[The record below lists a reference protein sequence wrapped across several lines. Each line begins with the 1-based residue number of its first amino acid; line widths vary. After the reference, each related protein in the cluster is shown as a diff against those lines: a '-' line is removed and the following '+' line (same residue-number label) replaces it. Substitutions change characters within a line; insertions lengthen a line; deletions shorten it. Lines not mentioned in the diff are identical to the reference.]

1 MPSTTP
7 LPKIMVAP
15 NGARRN
21 QAHHPNIPIS
31 DDALVDAVIQCQKAG
46 ADGAH
51 LHIRDDKGAHLL
63 DANRYRTVLDQLD
76 NSVPEMYLQVTSES
90 ADIYEA
96 DQQQAIMWVLKPDY
110 VSVAMPEMVR
120 DSSNWPRATSF
131 YHWADSNNVQ
141 IHHILYSPLELQAVL
156 SEVSVGNIPG
166 DHHLLQFV
174 LGHYEGTNISEPDH
188 VSDFTEKLNTAA
200 TALRFDWM
208 VCEFGKMETTCLAAV
223 RQRGNAR
230 IGFGNLMWNSDSSVA
245 KDNAERVAELVS
257 YL

>member
-1 MPSTTP
+1 
-7 LPKIMVAP
+7 MVAP

-96 DQQQAIMWVLKPDY
+96 DQQQAMMRALNPDY
-110 VSVAMPEMVR
+110 VSVAMREMVR
-120 DSSNWPRATSF
+120 DPSDWSQATSF

-141 IHHILYSPLELQAVL
+141 IHHILYSLLELQAFL
-156 SEVSVGNIPG
+156 SAVSVGHIPG
-166 DHHLLQFV
+166 NHHLLQFV
-174 LGHYEGTNISEPDH
+174 LGNYEETSISEPDH
-188 VSDFTEKLNTAA
+188 VSDFTEMLSTAA
-200 TALRFDWM
+200 TGLSFDWM
-208 VCEFGKMETTCLAAV
+208 VCAFGKMETACLLEAI
-223 RQRGNAR
+223 RQGGKAR
-230 IGFGNLMWNSDSSVA
+230 IGFENSMWNSDGSVA

-257 YL
+257 CL